1 MGVLMTETKSLRLT
15 QEKEQ
20 SRFLAKTYAWMAFA
34 LIISAVTAFVTS
46 QSQALLRLLFSGR
59 AMGFMILAIAELI
72 LVFAM
77 SARIRTMSVAS
88 AVLGF
93 LLYSVMNGMTLS
105 SIFLV
110 FKIDSIAYCF
120 LTTAILFMVMS
131 IWGFTTKR
139 NLNTFGRYLMMAVFG
154 LIIAGLVGW
163 IISRITGAPLAMLDV
178 LISVATVIIFT
189 GLTAYDAQKIVKTAS
204 HARDND
210 DYKKVSIMAALELYL
225 DFINILLALLRLF
238 GRRGD

>member
-1 MGVLMTETKSLRLT
+1 MAETKALRLA
-15 QEKEQ
+15 QDKEQ

-34 LIISAVTAFVTS
+34 LVISAVTAFITAHS
-46 QSQALLRLLFSGR
+46 PALLQFLFSGK
-59 AMGFMILAIAELI
+59 AMGFWIVAIAEI
-72 LVFAM
+72 VIVFAL
-77 SARIRTMSVAS
+77 SAKIRTINVGT

-93 LLYSVMNGMTLS
+93 LVYSVLNGLTLS

-110 FKIDSIAYCF
+110 FSIDSIAYCF
-120 LTTAILFMVMS
+120 LSTAILFMFMS
-131 IWGFTTKR
+131 IWGFTTKK
-139 NLNTFGRYLMMAVFG
+139 NLNTLGRYMMMGVFG
-154 LIIAGLVGW
+154 LIIAGAVGW
-163 IISRITGAPLAMLDV
+163 IISKISGAPLAMLDI

-189 GLTAYDAQKIVKTAS
+189 CLTAYDAQKIVKTAS

-238 GRRGD
+238 GRRSD